1 MFKLVNLL
9 VFILLLYSTVY
20 AQSDD
25 DFLSDFGGDDFEEIE
40 SELDLVTTNVVEE
53 KSSDNSIEKKSTSES
68 FDWDAIFSQKL
79 YYGLEYPSAP
89 FLRRAPGIEAIHSNI
104 NLGLNTKFVEVINFK
119 LSGDVNW
126 DWGGYFEST
135 KYSYGP
141 TSADFMLRDL
151 FIDFYP
157 IDGLWL
163 RVGNQIIARGESN
176 LLISSDIANP
186 RDLSTIGLQDL
197 DDIRLHIPSILAAY
211 NIGSVKQ
218 EIIVFLDEKRNKV
231 ARPGTAFDPA
241 AAFLGASI
249 ITNASPVQNNIS
261 YALRNKIL
269 LSGFELDLSL
279 GEYNNKQLSTLSSS
293 VSGNVTTLNTEQ
305 DRIIFL
311 GLSGNIAF
319 SDFVLKFDTSH
330 KKGKRF
336 PYSNPLV
343 GPWSENEV
351 SEFSLSADYS
361 GLRDLSINIELAS
374 AYIHNH
380 SAQIANKQNEYGYS
394 LRFDWRLY
402 NDLLD
407 ISLQHANILGD
418 NGSFSSVSAV
428 YELSDSINIGSKFI
442 SFDSYNS
449 TQQLYPYRHQD
460 LIELTLDYYF
470 N

>member
-40 SELDLVTTNVVEE
+40 SELDLVTTNIVEE
-53 KSSDNSIEKKSTSES
+53 ISSDNSIEKKSTSES

-104 NLGLNTKFVEVINFK
+104 NLGLNTKFAEVINFK

>member
-104 NLGLNTKFVEVINFK
+104 NLGLNTKFAEVINFK

-336 PYSNPLV
+336 PYSNPLI

-418 NGSFSSVSAV
+418 NGSFSSVSAA

>member
-1 MFKLVNLL
+1 MFRLVNLL
-9 VFILLLYSTVY
+9 VFITFLYSTVY

-40 SELDLVTTNVVEE
+40 SELDFVTTNVVKE
-53 KSSDNSIEKKSTSES
+53 KFSDISIEKKQTSES

-104 NLGLNTKFVEVINFK
+104 NLGLNTKFAEVINFK

>member
-40 SELDLVTTNVVEE
+40 SELDLVTTNVVKEN
-53 KSSDNSIEKKSTSES
+53 SSDNPIEKKSTSES

-104 NLGLNTKFVEVINFK
+104 NLGLNTKFAEVINFK

-249 ITNASPVQNNIS
+249 ITNASPVQHNIS
-261 YALRNKIL
+261 YSLRNKIL

-336 PYSNPLV
+336 PYSNPFI

-351 SEFSLSADYS
+351 SEFSLGADYS

>member
-104 NLGLNTKFVEVINFK
+104 NLGLNTKFAEVINFK

-361 GLRDLSINIELAS
+361 GLSDLSINIELAS

>member
-53 KSSDNSIEKKSTSES
+53 KSSENLIEKKSTSES

-104 NLGLNTKFVEVINFK
+104 NLGLNTKFAEVINFK

-249 ITNASPVQNNIS
+249 ITNASPVQHNIS

-336 PYSNPLV
+336 PYSNPLI

-351 SEFSLSADYS
+351 SEFSLGADYS

-418 NGSFSSVSAV
+418 NGSFSSVSAA

-449 TQQLYPYRHQD
+449 AQQLYPYRHQD

>member
-104 NLGLNTKFVEVINFK
+104 NLGLNTKFAEVINFK

-249 ITNASPVQNNIS
+249 ITNASPVQHNIS
-261 YALRNKIL
+261 YSLRNKIL

>member
-104 NLGLNTKFVEVINFK
+104 NLGLNTKFAEVINFK

-305 DRIIFL
+305 DRIFFL

-336 PYSNPLV
+336 PYSNPFI

>member
-104 NLGLNTKFVEVINFK
+104 NLGLNTKFAEVINFK

-126 DWGGYFEST
+126 DWGGYFESS

>member
-104 NLGLNTKFVEVINFK
+104 NLGLNTKFAEVINFK

>member
-104 NLGLNTKFVEVINFK
+104 NLGLNTKFAEVINFK

-351 SEFSLSADYS
+351 SEFSLGADYS

>member
-104 NLGLNTKFVEVINFK
+104 NLGLNTKFAEVINFK

-336 PYSNPLV
+336 PYSNPLI

-351 SEFSLSADYS
+351 SEFSLGADYS

>member
-104 NLGLNTKFVEVINFK
+104 NLGLNTKFAEVINFK

-231 ARPGTAFDPA
+231 ARLGTAFDPA

>member
-104 NLGLNTKFVEVINFK
+104 NLGLNTKFAEVINFK

-336 PYSNPLV
+336 PYSNPLI

-351 SEFSLSADYS
+351 SEFSLGADYS

-418 NGSFSSVSAV
+418 NGSFSAVSAV

-442 SFDSYNS
+442 SFDSYSNS
-449 TQQLYPYRHQD
+449 QQLYPYRHQD

>member
-104 NLGLNTKFVEVINFK
+104 NLGLNTKFAEVINFK

-305 DRIIFL
+305 DRIFFL

-336 PYSNPLV
+336 PYSNPFI

-351 SEFSLSADYS
+351 SEFSLGADYS

>member
-104 NLGLNTKFVEVINFK
+104 NLGLNTKFAEVINFK

-279 GEYNNKQLSTLSSS
+279 GEYNNKQLSTLSSF

>member
-1 MFKLVNLL
+1 VFKLVNLL

-104 NLGLNTKFVEVINFK
+104 NLGLNTKFAEVINFK

>member
-104 NLGLNTKFVEVINFK
+104 NLGLNTKFAEVINFK

-249 ITNASPVQNNIS
+249 ITNASPVQHNIS

>member
-1 MFKLVNLL
+1 M
-9 VFILLLYSTVY
+9 
-20 AQSDD
+20 
-25 DFLSDFGGDDFEEIE
+25 
-40 SELDLVTTNVVEE
+40 
-53 KSSDNSIEKKSTSES
+53 
-68 FDWDAIFSQKL
+68 
-79 YYGLEYPSAP
+79 
-89 FLRRAPGIEAIHSNI
+89 
-104 NLGLNTKFVEVINFK
+104 EVINFK
-119 LSGDVNW
+119 FSGDVNW
-126 DWGGYFEST
+126 DWGYFESS

-141 TSADFMLRDL
+141 TAADFKLRDL
-151 FIDFYP
+151 YIDFYP

-176 LLISSDIANP
+176 LLISSDITNP

-197 DDIRLHIPSILAAY
+197 DEIRLNIPSILAGY
-211 NIGSVKQ
+211 NIGSLKQ

-231 ARPGTAFDPA
+231 ARSGTAFDPE

-249 ITNASPVQNNIS
+249 ITDVSPVQYNVS
-261 YALRNKIL
+261 FALRNKIL

-293 VSGNVTTLNTEQ
+293 VSGNVTTLSTQQ
-305 DRIIFL
+305 DRIAFL
-311 GLSGNIAF
+311 GLNGNIAI

-336 PYSNPLV
+336 PYSNPLI
-343 GPWSENEV
+343 GPWSKNEV
-351 SEFSLSADYS
+351 SEFSLGADYS
-361 GLRDLSINIELAS
+361 GLKDLNISIELAS
-374 AYIHNH
+374 TYIHDH
-380 SAQIANKQNEYGYS
+380 GAQMVNKQNEYGYS

-418 NGSFSSVSAV
+418 NGSFSAVSAV

-442 SFDSYNS
+442 SFDSYSNS
-449 TQQLYPYRHQD
+449 QQLYPYRHQD

>member
-104 NLGLNTKFVEVINFK
+104 NLGLNTKFAEVINFK

-249 ITNASPVQNNIS
+249 ITNASPVQNDIS

>member
-89 FLRRAPGIEAIHSNI
+89 FLRRVPGIEAIHSNI
-104 NLGLNTKFVEVINFK
+104 NLGLNTKFAEVINFK

-418 NGSFSSVSAV
+418 NGSFSSVSAA

>member
-25 DFLSDFGGDDFEEIE
+25 DFLSDFGGNDFEEIE

-104 NLGLNTKFVEVINFK
+104 NLGLNTKFAEVINFK

-126 DWGGYFEST
+126 DWGGYFESS

-336 PYSNPLV
+336 PYSNPFI

-351 SEFSLSADYS
+351 SEFSLGADYS

-418 NGSFSSVSAV
+418 NGSFSSVSAA
-428 YELSDSINIGSKFI
+428 YELSDSINIGGKFI

>member
-79 YYGLEYPSAP
+79 YYGLEYPSAS
-89 FLRRAPGIEAIHSNI
+89 FFRRAPGIEAIHSNI
-104 NLGLNTKFVEVINFK
+104 NLGLNTKFAEVINFK

-126 DWGGYFEST
+126 DWGGYFESS

-218 EIIVFLDEKRNKV
+218 EIIVLLDEKRNKV
-231 ARPGTAFDPA
+231 AKPATAFDPA

-442 SFDSYNS
+442 SLDSYNS

>member
-104 NLGLNTKFVEVINFK
+104 NLGLNTKFAEVINFK

-218 EIIVFLDEKRNKV
+218 EIIIFLDEKRNKV

-305 DRIIFL
+305 DRIFFL

-336 PYSNPLV
+336 PYSNPFI

-351 SEFSLSADYS
+351 SEFALGADYS

-418 NGSFSSVSAV
+418 NGSFSSVSAA

>member
-1 MFKLVNLL
+1 MLFRSLL

-104 NLGLNTKFVEVINFK
+104 NLGLNTKFAEVINFK

-231 ARPGTAFDPA
+231 ARPGMAFDPA

>member
-53 KSSDNSIEKKSTSES
+53 KSSNNSIERKSTSES
-68 FDWDAIFSQKL
+68 FDWDTIFSQKL
-79 YYGLEYPSAP
+79 HYGLESPSAP
-89 FLRRAPGIEAIHSNI
+89 FFRRAPGIEAIHSNI
-104 NLGLNTKFVEVINFK
+104 NLGLNTKFAEVINFK

-249 ITNASPVQNNIS
+249 ITNASPVQHDIS

-336 PYSNPLV
+336 PYSNPLI
-343 GPWSENEV
+343 GPWSKNEV
-351 SEFSLSADYS
+351 SEFSLGADYS

>member
-104 NLGLNTKFVEVINFK
+104 NLGLNTKFAEVINFK

-305 DRIIFL
+305 DRIVFM

-428 YELSDSINIGSKFI
+428 YELSDSINIGGKFI

>member
-104 NLGLNTKFVEVINFK
+104 NLGLNTKFAEVINFK

-418 NGSFSSVSAV
+418 NGSFSSVSAA

>member
-1 MFKLVNLL
+1 MFRLVNLL
-9 VFILLLYSTVY
+9 VFITFLYSTVY

-104 NLGLNTKFVEVINFK
+104 NLGLNTKFAEVINFK

>member
-104 NLGLNTKFVEVINFK
+104 NLGLNTKFAEVINFK

-249 ITNASPVQNNIS
+249 ITNASPVQHNIS

-293 VSGNVTTLNTEQ
+293 VSGNVTSLNTEQ

>member
-104 NLGLNTKFVEVINFK
+104 NLGLNTKFAEVINFK

-442 SFDSYNS
+442 SFDSYNG

-460 LIELTLDYYF
+460 LIEFTMDYYF